1 VQGLSTHSKEQI
13 HKVVGDLFDKAA
25 LRLLGP
31 IPKLHH
37 KKITLLGFLEGATL
51 ATLFIQAMNN
61 KYLNNTEGD
70 VLKGILGGAFG
81 YIETL
86 KGKTTSAISER
97 IDGLAREARI
107 SKESIPEA
115 KLNEIIQEELGKA
128 KSGLETIA
136 MSEATKARNL
146 GALMDITRKTALSGN
161 ADPIIGFVG
170 PNDDKTC
177 ENCRRL
183 FFMPDGVTP
192 RLWFL
197 SECNGG
203 YFKRGDS
210 KPSILGLHPRCRHT
224 PFNVPPDWGF
234 DKSGHLTFVGLGY
247 NALEEQRKKD

>member
-1 VQGLSTHSKEQI
+1 MHGISSHSKAEI
-13 HKVVGDLFDKAA
+13 DKVVGDLFDKAA

-61 KYLNNTEGD
+61 RYLNNTEGD

-107 SKESIPEA
+107 AKQPIPEA
-115 KLNEIIQEELGKA
+115 KLNEVIQEELGKA

-136 MSEATKARNL
+136 MSEATKTRNL
-146 GALMDITRKTALSGN
+146 GSLMDITRKAALTGTL
-161 ADPIIGFVG
+161 DPVIGFLG
-170 PNDDKTC
+170 PYDGKTC
-177 ENCRRL
+177 EECVRMFL
-183 FFMPDGVTP
+183 MPDKVTP
-192 RLWFL
+192 RLWRL

-203 YFKRGDS
+203 YFKRGDAF
-210 KPSILGLHPRCRHT
+210 PSILGLHPRCRHT
-224 PFNVPPDWGF
+224 PFNVPSDWGF
-234 DKSGHLTFVGLGY
+234 DKSGHLTFIGLGH
-247 NALEEQRKKD
+247 NALEKQRS

>member
-1 VQGLSTHSKEQI
+1 MHGISSHSKAEI
-13 HKVVGDLFDKAA
+13 DKVVGDLFDKAA

-51 ATLFIQAMNN
+51 ATLFVQAMNN
-61 KYLNNTEGD
+61 RYLNNTEND

-107 SKESIPEA
+107 AKQPISEA
-115 KLNEIIQEELGKA
+115 KLNEVIQEELGKA
-128 KSGLETIA
+128 KTGLETIA

-146 GALMDITRKTALSGN
+146 GSLMDITRKASLSGE
-161 ADPIIGFVG
+161 ADPVIGFVG
-170 PNDDKTC
+170 PNDDRTC

-192 RLWFL
+192 RLWLL

-203 YFKRGDS
+203 YFKRGDAF
-210 KPSILGLHPRCRHT
+210 PSYLGLHPRCRHT
-224 PFNVPPDWGF
+224 PFNVPPGYGF
-234 DKSGHLTFVGLGY
+234 NKSGHLTFIGLDHS
-247 NALEEQRKKD
+247 ALEEQRKLN